1 MQRLKDDSIKQLPG
15 DELANILETATVAVR
30 QAYSECPDYEKLIP
44 ALLEHGTDNLL
55 EHVHFEPGI
64 PVKAMLA
71 RPTNGVSEVL
81 DKFADSEFTCEY
93 KYDGERAQVCT
104 FNPGAR
110 LFFQQFF
117 PFRHQAGERLV
128 IDRLLSICC
137 ACFVT
142 RLWRRYM
149 CCMMAQSTFIAATWR
164 ARLPSTQML
173 LRA

>member
-1 MQRLKDDSIKQLPG
+1 MQRLTHNDIKQLPG
-15 DELANILETATVAVR
+15 DELANVLETATVAVR
-30 QAYSECPDYEKLIP
+30 KAYSECPDYDKLIP

-104 FNPGAR
+104 LEPGFVLAS
-110 LFFQQFF
+110 F
-117 PFRHQAGERLV
+117 PCGHKQVG
-128 IDRLLSICC
+128 SCC
-137 ACFVT
+137 SSVAVVWSPDSGVGTCV
-142 RLWRRYM
+142 
-149 CCMMAQSTFIAATWR
+149 A
-164 ARLPSTQML
+164 
-173 LRA
+173 